1 MPLQDSFIA
10 YSKRGQTIR
19 QMTAYV
25 ANRTTGKAIKVD
37 LFDSEG
43 NRQFPLIAD
52 VDGEYAYVVME
63 RDVLADSPHLLL
75 DHDPEKILSGI
86 DSESFVLLKYRIK

>member
-1 MPLQDSFIA
+1 
-10 YSKRGQTIR
+10 
-19 QMTAYV
+19 
-25 ANRTTGKAIKVD
+25 
-37 LFDSEG
+37 
-43 NRQFPLIAD
+43 
-52 VDGEYAYVVME
+52 ME